1 VRSNWTR
8 IFATVP
14 DLAARVLAT
23 AASPDGVWTEWEMSG
38 RRVDGADHVMRGV
51 IIFEVDAE
59 QHRARAA
66 RFYLEPVDHG
76 ELDADAAVEKILA
89 GP

>member
-1 VRSNWTR
+1 MRERFWGVGTR
-8 IFATVP
+8 
-14 DLAARVLAT
+14 
-23 AASPDGVWTEWEMSG
+23 PDGEP
-38 RRVDGADHVMRGV
+38 HLMRGV

-76 ELDADAAVEKILA
+76 ELDADAAVEKVLA